1 VAHAQRNTG
10 NVYLAVRLGPG
21 VANDPALIDALNR
34 ARATA
39 IVDGRLA
46 AHSPDTVRRLRNAGV
61 DLANGGWG
69 HRDRVHWGRARSDLV
84 RATRAIHAAGG
95 GHFRTFVPQRR
106 IDGFDLASARL
117 VHERVVVPNAVISP
131 GDVPAHVR
139 AGHVWVI
146 DGRNATPAQLL
157 RSLDEV
163 GRLVIGANLGTAPL
177 AQMQ

>member
-1 VAHAQRNTG
+1 
-10 NVYLAVRLGPG
+10 
-21 VANDPALIDALNR
+21 NDPALIDALNR

-46 AHSPDTVRRLRNAGV
+46 ARSPDTVRRLRSAGV

-117 VHERVVVPNAVISP
+117 VPERVVVPNAVISP
-131 GDVPAHVR
+131 GRVPAHGLPR
-139 AGHVWVI
+139 PVWVM
-146 DGRNATPAQLL
+146 AWWTAPPHHLC
-157 RSLDEV
+157 RSL
-163 GRLVIGANLGTAPL
+163 
-177 AQMQ
+177 